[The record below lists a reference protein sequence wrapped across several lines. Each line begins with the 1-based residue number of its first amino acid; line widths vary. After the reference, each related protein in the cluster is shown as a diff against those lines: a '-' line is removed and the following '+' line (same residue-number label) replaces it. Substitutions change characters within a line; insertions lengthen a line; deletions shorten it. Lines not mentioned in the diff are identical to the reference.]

1 MSNVIGIDLGTTFSC
16 IAHLAPEGPKVIPN
30 LEGMSTTPS
39 MVSFTTSGE
48 VLVGNLAARQ
58 ALTNPD
64 KTVYAVKRL
73 IGHKYKTKEISE
85 AKRRLTYRLAEASNG
100 DVLIRLED
108 RDISPQEASSH
119 ILAYLK
125 RSAESYFG
133 DTVEECVITVP
144 AHFDDHQRQAT
155 KDSARIAGLNVL
167 RVINEPT
174 AASLAYGL
182 DQNPDGLVAVY
193 DLGGGT
199 FDITLLE
206 ISGGVFHV
214 LATAGDNYLGGE
226 DFDQRIIERLRAD
239 FQSTHAID
247 LGENPYNLQR
257 LKEAA
262 ERAKRD
268 LSFTQ
273 ETEINLPFIVTDT
286 AGSKHL
292 QTTVNRAMLEEWTRD
307 LIDRTLPLMDK
318 ALREAGVSAE
328 KVNEILLVGGQTRM
342 PLVRKKVAEFFGK
355 EPNTDINPDESVAIG
370 AAIQSGILA
379 GAATKEIVLLLDV
392 TSLSM
397 GIETE
402 NGFFEKII
410 EKNSTIPCRKTKA
423 FTTVE
428 NNQRRV
434 RIHVL
439 QGEQPMAESNTSLAM
454 FDLVGIMDAPA
465 GAPQIDVTFE
475 INADGMVKVSA
486 RDVLS
491 GREQKIVV
499 QASSGLSPQQVDGI
513 IVREQKRKE

>member
-1 MSNVIGIDLGTTFSC
+1 MGNVIGVDLGTTFSC
-16 IAHLAPEGPKVIPN
+16 AAHLAPEGPKVIPN

-39 MVSFTTSGE
+39 MVCFTTAGE
-48 VLVGNLAARQ
+48 ILVGNLAARQ

-73 IGHKYKTKEISE
+73 IGHKFKSKEIKE
-85 AKRRLTYRLAEASNG
+85 ARRRLTYSLAEATNG

-108 RDISPQEASSH
+108 RNITPQEASSH

-125 RSAESYFG
+125 RSAESFFG
-133 DTVEECVITVP
+133 DSVDECVITVP
-144 AHFDDHQRQAT
+144 AHFDDNQRQAT
-155 KDSARIAGLNVL
+155 KDAARIAGFEVL

-182 DQNPDGLVAVY
+182 DRNPDGLVVVY

-206 ISGGVFHV
+206 ISSGVFHV

-239 FQSTHAID
+239 FQGTNGID

-273 ETEINLPFIVTDT
+273 ETEVSLPFIVTDA

-292 QTTVNRAMLEEWTRD
+292 QTTINRSMLEEWTRD
-307 LIDRTLPLMDK
+307 LVDRTLPLMDK
-318 ALREAGVSAE
+318 VLREAGVTAD
-328 KVNEILLVGGQTRM
+328 KVGEILLVGGQTRM
-342 PLVRKKVAEFFGK
+342 PLVRRKVAEFFGR
-355 EPNTDINPDESVAIG
+355 EPNTQINPDESVAMG
-370 AAIQSGILA
+370 AAIQSGIMA
-379 GAATKEIVLLLDV
+379 GAATKDIVLLLDV
-392 TSLSM
+392 TSLSL

-402 NGFFEKII
+402 NGYFEKII

-439 QGEQPMAESNTSLAM
+439 QGEAPLAEANTSLAM

-475 INADGMVKVSA
+475 INADGMVRVSA
-486 RDVLS
+486 RDVIS
-491 GREQKIVV
+491 GREQKISV
-499 QASSGLSPQQVDGI
+499 QASSGLSPQQLDGI
-513 IVREQKRKE
+513 IVREKKRKE